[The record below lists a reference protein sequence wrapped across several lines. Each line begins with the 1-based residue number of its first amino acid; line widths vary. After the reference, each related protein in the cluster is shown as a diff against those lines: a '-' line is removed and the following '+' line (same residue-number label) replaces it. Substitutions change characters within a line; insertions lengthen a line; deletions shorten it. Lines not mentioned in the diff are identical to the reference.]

1 MVKSVIVVFQVIV
14 VCGTGVPGDPG
25 VVGDSSVL
33 CVLGYC
39 R

>member
-14 VCGTGVPGDPG
+14 VCGVPGDPG
-25 VVGDSSVL
+25 VVGDCSVL